1 MPGYKTH
8 LVGGLVS
15 FVVALTVL
23 YKLTGMHVSFLAA
36 LGWFFWCILGALFPD
51 IDVKSKGQGFMYP
64 IILFALLFL
73 LYKNKIIAFTVLSI
87 ASLLP
92 LVVNHRGLFHSPIFL
107 IGLAVVSALYASK
120 FFVTTDFYM
129 MQIAFFS
136 LGALSHILLDR
147 YTSAH

>member
-8 LVGGLVS
+8 LVGGLV
-15 FVVALTVL
+15 VYAVGLAAL
-23 YKLTGMHVSFLAA
+23 YKLTGMHISFLAA

-64 IILFALLFL
+64 LILFALLFL

-87 ASLLP
+87 LSLVP

-107 IGLAVVSALYASK
+107 IGLAALSAFYASR

-129 MQIAFFS
+129 MQILFFS
-136 LGALSHILLDR
+136 LGAISHVVLDR